1 MSEML
6 CAVLLATLSMQEA
19 VTHAL
24 AHSPEIRALEA
35 QLVQARANATIADA
49 FRPTASISTT
59 PGYATGLPV
68 AALGQVPAIATVE
81 AHKILYDAS
90 ARADQIGA
98 QSDADAAESR
108 LESRKR
114 EVAGNTAELYA
125 RVVADGALATSARH
139 RVDAY
144 QTIASHADALRRE
157 GRARDVDVNRAALQL
172 ATAKRAA
179 QQAQS
184 RLELDQ
190 LRLERLVGEHVEPTL
205 SRLAPAESRR
215 HVPGEGLSTAAATD
229 PELRS
234 LEKRIAAAQTVLA
247 SEDRLFKPTIF
258 AQIQYSRLFDR
269 YGRYYLN
276 FKPDDF
282 SAAASLTLPI
292 WTGGRRSAAIARL
305 NGQLQELIALRD
317 ARHTELELTVR
328 EAETDLQQ
336 AAVEQNLAEETLVV
350 ARQGLQIAEELEKE
364 GRGEVNDL
372 PLAQIA
378 VADAED
384 AEAIADSHLTAARAR
399 LLIVRGDPI

>member
-6 CAVLLATLSMQEA
+6 YAVLLATLSMQEA

-49 FRPTASISTT
+49 FRPTAAISTT

-98 QSDADAAESR
+98 QSDVDAAESR

-144 QTIASHADALRRE
+144 QTIASHADALRTE
-157 GRARDVDVNRAALQL
+157 GRVRDVDVNRAALQL

-179 QQAQS
+179 LQAQS

-190 LRLERLVGEHVEPTL
+190 LRLERLTGEQFTVTL
-205 SRLAPAESRR
+205 TPSEERGKGLVHRDPSLTLRMTEES
-215 HVPGEGLSTAAATD
+215 D

-234 LEKRIAAAQTVLA
+234 LDKRILAAQTALR

-292 WTGGRRSAAIARL
+292 WTGGRRSAAIARV

-336 AAVEQNLAEETLVV
+336 AAAEQNLAEETLVV

-384 AEAIADSHLTAARAR
+384 AKTIADSH
-399 LLIVRGDPI
+399 

>member
-19 VTHAL
+19 VTHAI
-24 AHSPEIRALEA
+24 AHSPEIRVLEA
-35 QLVQARANATIADA
+35 QLVQARATATIADA
-49 FRPTASISTT
+49 FRPTASVSTT

-98 QSDADAAESR
+98 QSDVDAAESR

-125 RVVADGALATSARH
+125 RVAADGALATSAQH

-144 QTIASHADALRRE
+144 QTIASHADALRGE

-179 QQAQS
+179 LQAQS

-190 LRLERLVGEHVEPTL
+190 LRLERLTGEQFTVTL
-205 SRLAPAESRR
+205 SEAK
-215 HVPGEGLSTAAATD
+215 GLIHRDPSLTLRMTEEND

-234 LEKRIAAAQTVLA
+234 LDKRIAAAQTVLA

-276 FKPDDF
+276 FRPDDF

-292 WTGGRRSAAIARL
+292 WTSGRRSAAIARV
-305 NGQLQELIALRD
+305 NGQLQELIALRE
-317 ARHTELELTVR
+317 ARHTELELTLR

-336 AAVEQNLAEETLVV
+336 AAAEQNLAEETLVV

-384 AEAIADSHLTAARAR
+384 AKTIADSHLTAARAR
-399 LLIVRGDPI
+399 LLIVCGDLI

>member
-19 VTHAL
+19 VTRAI

-35 QLVQARANATIADA
+35 QLLQARANATIADA

-59 PGYATGLPV
+59 PGYATGLPI

-98 QSDADAAESR
+98 LSEVEAAESR

-114 EVAGNTAELYA
+114 EVAQNAAELVA
-125 RVVADGALATSARH
+125 RLAADVTLVTSARH

-144 QTIASHADALRRE
+144 QIIAVHAEALGRE
-157 GRARDVDVNRAALQL
+157 GRARDVDVNRAALQV
-172 ATAKRAA
+172 ANANRAA
-179 QQAQS
+179 LQAQS

-190 LRLERLVGEHVEPTL
+190 LRLERLTGENVEPTL
-205 SRLAPAESRR
+205 GRLAPAESRR
-215 HVPGEGLSTAAATD
+215 HVPGETLSAAQQND

-234 LEKRIAAAQTVLA
+234 LDKRIAAARTVLA

-292 WTGGRRSAAIARL
+292 WTSGRRTAAIARV

-317 ARHTELELTVR
+317 ARRTELELTVR

-336 AAVEQNLAEETLVV
+336 AAAEQNLAEQTVVV

-384 AEAIADSHLTAARAR
+384 AKAIADSHLTAARAR